1 MSAVDPYEL
10 LKKATQRLGGIDAT
24 RGESWPWPRGMELHL
39 DKRVVAERGPLKRE
53 GNDAA

>member
-1 MSAVDPYEL
+1 VSAVDPYEL